1 MTSVTPNPTQKT
13 EISGDISL
21 REYTFRGI
29 LLNGFVSLTL
39 LIAIVICLIWYF
51 ISETSSSYGEPSG
64 RAMLTFPV
72 AFILVVFWIKGLF
85 IQEPNESRVM
95 MFFGKYVGTCRQVG
109 FYWANPFV
117 TRRKISLRICNMD
130 IDPIKVNDL
139 EGNPVMI
146 GMVLVWRIKDTYRAV
161 FDVAN
166 STPID
171 LDRFVRIQGDAAL
184 REVTGQFAYDDTD
197 GRADGLTLR
206 SSGDEISELLEHKI
220 NERLAMAGI
229 EVVEARLNYLAYA
242 PEIAAVMLRR
252 QQAAAII
259 SAREKIV
266 EGAVS
271 MVKMAVD
278 RLERDKVVNL
288 PEDRKGAL
296 VSNLLVVLCSD
307 EPASPVLQTGER

>member
-1 MTSVTPNPTQKT
+1 MNTQLRTTPSGS
-13 EISGDISL
+13 EISDRDSTHEHPYNGLI
-21 REYTFRGI
+21 
-29 LLNGFVSLTL
+29 LNGFLSLLLLVAIIGCLVLFFINDVVSDP
-39 LIAIVICLIWYF
+39 
-51 ISETSSSYGEPSG
+51 EPSG
-64 RAMLTFPV
+64 WGVLGIAA
-72 AFILVVFWIKGLF
+72 AFIIFIFWVKGCF
-85 IQEPNESRVM
+85 TQEPNESRVM
-95 MFFGKYVGTCRQVG
+95 MFFGKYVGTCRKVG
-109 FYWANPFV
+109 FYWTNPFV
-117 TRRKISLRICNMD
+117 SRRKISLRIFNMD

-146 GMVLVWRIKDTYRAV
+146 GMVLVWRIRDTYKAV

-166 STPID
+166 SSPAD

-184 REVTGQFAYDDTD
+184 REVTGQFAYDDTS
-197 GRADGLTLR
+197 GRPDGLTLR
-206 SSGDEISELLEHKI
+206 SSGNEISGLLERKI

-271 MVKMAVD
+271 MVRMALD
-278 RLERDKVVNL
+278 RLDGEAVVTL
-288 PEDRKGAL
+288 SEDRKSAL

-307 EPASPVLQTGER
+307 EPTTPVLQTGER

>member
-1 MTSVTPNPTQKT
+1 MTTKTQDSTQKT
-13 EISGDISL
+13 DISGDMSV
-21 REYTFRGI
+21 REYPFRGI
-29 LLNGFVSLTL
+29 LLNGFVSLIL
-39 LIAIVICLIWYF
+39 LIAIVLCMIWFF
-51 ISETSSSYGEPSG
+51 ISETSNSYGEPSG
-64 RAMLTFPV
+64 WAMLTLPV
-72 AFILVVFWIKGLF
+72 GFILSVFWVKGLF

-109 FYWANPFV
+109 FFWANPFV

-166 STPID
+166 SSPVD

-206 SSGDEISELLEHKI
+206 SSGDEISGLLEHKI

-278 RLERDKVVNL
+278 RLEQDKVVNL

-307 EPASPVLQTGER
+307 EPASPVLQAGER